1 MERVV
6 ITDKSEGIAYYVS
19 ENGNKFAVPN
29 GEQNNKLPTK
39 IKTNIMK
46 KEFGNTPEQQEKE
59 QGSIIMPLLWLCGV
73 AYAVY
78 VLVTL

>member
-1 MERVV
+1 
-6 ITDKSEGIAYYVS
+6 
-19 ENGNKFAVPN
+19 
-29 GEQNNKLPTK
+29 
-39 IKTNIMK
+39 MK
-46 KEFGNTPEQQEKE
+46 KEFENTPEQQEKA